1 MHEMPFIYNFPFFSI
16 LLTLIGGMSMP
27 IFRNGRVAQKI
38 NMGIIIAVGVMNF
51 ILFCNLV
58 ATGEHFTYMMGH
70 FPAPWGNEIRG
81 GPFEALMATIFA
93 FVMGFSI
100 LGGVF
105 NIYEDVPKKK
115 QYLYFLMMNLLLS
128 SMIALI
134 YTNDMFTAYVFIEI
148 NTLAACAIV
157 MSKDSGDTIVAT
169 IRYLIMSLLGSGLFL
184 MGIAML
190 YNITGHLLMESLQP
204 VILQMAESEQYYL
217 PLTVVFAVTT
227 LGLCVK
233 SALYPFHSWLPNAHG
248 SATSSSSAI
257 LSGLV
262 LKGYIILLM
271 KMMYRVYTPELLAK
285 LHITDAIF
293 VLGILGM
300 ILGSVNALRE
310 RHIKRMTAYSSVAQI
325 GYIFM
330 GIGLNSEVGMMAASF
345 HILSHAITKPMLF
358 LAAGGLANVSGHSYE
373 FKDLKGAAHRNKI
386 AGVAF
391 VIGALSMIGIPL
403 FAGFPSKLFFST
415 AAIHSDYFRLPI
427 VLIAL
432 AISTALNAL
441 YYLPVCI
448 NIWRTKEEAHGHGH
462 GHDEHYGHGAHE
474 ESHEHGGAA
483 HVAASIHESHV
494 HGAGARSISAGVR
507 TAALHGG
514 TEAAVHGD
522 ADSVSEGHD
531 ALDAHSSHG
540 KTGITPAFVFS
551 MVIFIA
557 ANFGFGIFYG
567 PIMEAIKTGLE
578 LL

>member
-1 MHEMPFIYNFPFFSI
+1 
-16 LLTLIGGMSMP
+16 
-27 IFRNGRVAQKI
+27 
-38 NMGIIIAVGVMNF
+38 MNF

-58 ATGEHFTYMMGH
+58 TTGEHFTYMMGH

-81 GPFEALMATIFA
+81 GPFEALMATVFA

-204 VILQMAESEQYYL
+204 VIVQMAENEQYFL

-248 SATSSSSAI
+248 TATSSSSAI

-293 VLGILGM
+293 VLGIIGM
-300 ILGSVNALRE
+300 IMGSIHALRE

-415 AAIHSDYFRLPI
+415 GALHSDYFRMPL

-432 AISTALNAL
+432 AVSTALNAL

-448 NIWRTKEEAHGHGH
+448 NIWRMKDEPGHGHGH
-462 GHDEHYGHGAHE
+462 GHGSDDHSASHGGEPEAVHAVHAEALGHGSISHAVAHGAAAVADAGHADSGGHELLHDTDGAHE
-474 ESHEHGGAA
+474 MH
-483 HVAASIHESHV
+483 
-494 HGAGARSISAGVR
+494 
-507 TAALHGG
+507 
-514 TEAAVHGD
+514 
-522 ADSVSEGHD
+522 
-531 ALDAHSSHG
+531 HG
-540 KTGITPAFVFS
+540 KTGITPAFVVS
-551 MVIFIA
+551 MVVFIA
-557 ANFGFGIFYG
+557 SNFGLGIFYG
-567 PIMEAIKTGLE
+567 PVMDAIRKGLE

>member
-27 IFRNGRVAQKI
+27 FFRNGRVAQKI

-81 GPFEALMATIFA
+81 GPFEALMATVFA

-248 SATSSSSAI
+248 TATSSSSAI

-373 FKDLKGAAHRNKI
+373 FKDLKGSAHRNKI

-415 AAIHSDYFRLPI
+415 AAIHSDYFRMPI

-462 GHDEHYGHGAHE
+462 GHDEHDAHGAHE
-474 ESHEHGGAA
+474 AAHGHGEAA
-483 HVAASIHESHV
+483 HVAAEIHEGSAHESDA
-494 HGAGARSISAGVR
+494 HSISTGVR
-507 TAALHGG
+507 AAALHGG
-514 TEAAVHGD
+514 TEAALHSDTDIVHD
-522 ADSVSEGHD
+522 GH
-531 ALDAHSSHG
+531 DAHSSHG
-540 KTGITPAFVFS
+540 NSGITPAFVFS

>member
-1 MHEMPFIYNFPFFSI
+1 MHDMPFIYNFPFFSI

-27 IFRNGRVAQKI
+27 FFRNGRVAQKI

-58 ATGEHFTYMMGH
+58 TTGEHFTYMMGH

-81 GPFEALMATIFA
+81 GPFEALMATVFA
-93 FVMGFSI
+93 FVMGFAI

-157 MSKDSGDTIVAT
+157 MSKDSGETIVAT

-184 MGIAML
+184 MGLALL

-233 SALYPFHSWLPNAHG
+233 SALYPFHSWLPGAHG

-293 VLGILGM
+293 VLGIIGM
-300 ILGSVNALRE
+300 IMGSIHALRE

-415 AAIHSDYFRLPI
+415 GALHSDYFRMPL

-432 AISTALNAL
+432 AVSTALNAL

-448 NIWRTKEEAHGHGH
+448 NIWRMKDVPGHGHGH
-462 GHDEHYGHGAHE
+462 GHGHGSDDHSASHGGEPEAVHAVHAEALGHGSISHAVAHGAAAVADAGHADPRGHELLHDTDGAHE
-474 ESHEHGGAA
+474 MH
-483 HVAASIHESHV
+483 
-494 HGAGARSISAGVR
+494 
-507 TAALHGG
+507 
-514 TEAAVHGD
+514 
-522 ADSVSEGHD
+522 
-531 ALDAHSSHG
+531 HG
-540 KTGITPAFVFS
+540 KTGITPAFVVS
-551 MVIFIA
+551 MVVFIA
-557 ANFGFGIFYG
+557 SNFGLGIFYG
-567 PIMEAIKTGLE
+567 PVMDAIRKGLE

>member
-1 MHEMPFIYNFPFFSI
+1 MHDMPFIYNFPFFSI

-27 IFRNGRVAQKI
+27 FFRNGRVAQKI

-58 ATGEHFTYMMGH
+58 TTGEHFTYMMGH

-81 GPFEALMATIFA
+81 GPFEALMATVFA

-204 VILQMAESEQYYL
+204 VIVQMAENEQYFL

-248 SATSSSSAI
+248 TATSSSSAI

-293 VLGILGM
+293 VLGIIGM
-300 ILGSVNALRE
+300 IMGSIHALRE

-415 AAIHSDYFRLPI
+415 GALHSDYFRMPL

-432 AISTALNAL
+432 AVSTALNAL

-448 NIWRTKEEAHGHGH
+448 NIWRMKDEPGHGHGH
-462 GHDEHYGHGAHE
+462 GHGSDDHSASHGGEPEAVHAVHAEALGHGSISHAVAHGAAAVADAGHADSGGHELLHDTDGAHE
-474 ESHEHGGAA
+474 MH
-483 HVAASIHESHV
+483 
-494 HGAGARSISAGVR
+494 
-507 TAALHGG
+507 
-514 TEAAVHGD
+514 
-522 ADSVSEGHD
+522 
-531 ALDAHSSHG
+531 HG
-540 KTGITPAFVFS
+540 KTGITPAFVVS
-551 MVIFIA
+551 MVVFIA
-557 ANFGFGIFYG
+557 SNFGLGIFYG
-567 PIMEAIKTGLE
+567 PVMDAIRKGLE

>member
-1 MHEMPFIYNFPFFSI
+1 MHEMPFVYNFPFFSI

-27 IFRNGRVAQKI
+27 FFRNGRVAQKI

-248 SATSSSSAI
+248 TATSSSSAI

-373 FKDLKGAAHRNKI
+373 FKDLKGSAHRNKI

-415 AAIHSDYFRLPI
+415 AAIHSDYFRMPV

-462 GHDEHYGHGAHE
+462 GHDEHGGHGAHE
-474 ESHEHGGAA
+474 TDHGHGEAA
-483 HVAASIHESHV
+483 HVAAEIHDVSA
-494 HGAGARSISAGVR
+494 HGADSHSISAGVR
-507 TAALHGG
+507 AAALHGG
-514 TEAAVHGD
+514 TDAALHNGPDLVHD
-522 ADSVSEGHD
+522 GHD
-531 ALDAHSSHG
+531 AIDAHSSHG